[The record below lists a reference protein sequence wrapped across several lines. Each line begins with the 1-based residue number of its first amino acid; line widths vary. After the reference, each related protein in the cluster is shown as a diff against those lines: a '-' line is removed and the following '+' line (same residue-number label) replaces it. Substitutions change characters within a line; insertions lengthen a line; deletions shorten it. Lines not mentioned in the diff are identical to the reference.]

1 MDSERFLHYM
11 EMSLVEAQHAY
22 DEGEVPVGAVI
33 VLDDKIVGRGY
44 NRVEALHDASA
55 HAEMIAMSAAY
66 NFFGDWRLENCFL
79 FTTLEPCLM
88 CIGAALHSR
97 IGSVIYGASDPKFG
111 ACGSIVDIPAVKT
124 FNHTVEVIGGVMAD
138 ESSELMQRFFRE
150 LRRGKESI
158 N

>member
-1 MDSERFLHYM
+1 M
-11 EMSLVEAQHAY
+11 EMALVEARHAFK
-22 DEGEVPVGAVI
+22 EGEVPVGAVI
-33 VLDDKIVGRGY
+33 VFDDKIVGRGY

-79 FTTLEPCLM
+79 LSTLEPCVM

-97 IGSVIYGASDPKFG
+97 IATVIFGASDHKFG
-111 ACGSIVDIPAVKT
+111 ACGSIVDIPAVRI
-124 FNHTVEVIGGVMAD
+124 FNHTIEVFGGVMAD
-138 ESSELMQRFFRE
+138 ESSELMQQFFRD
-150 LRRGKESI
+150 LRRGNESI